1 MTPVLRAKTLSVS
14 VERRPGEV
22 YGFVSDPRN
31 LPGWVG
37 SFYRSVRESGSGW
50 VAETPLGSAKVR
62 FVAGGNGF
70 GVLDHYVTLPSGQ
83 EIFNPMRVVPNG
95 DGSEVIFTL
104 FRLPGMSDDGYA
116 EDLAS
121 VERDLKNLKDV
132 LEERS

>member
-1 MTPVLRAKTLSVS
+1 

-22 YGFVSDPRN
+22 YGFISDPRN

-50 VAETPLGSAKVR
+50 VAETPLGAARVR
-62 FVAGGNGF
+62 FVAGNDF

-121 VERDLKNLKDV
+121 VERDLEKLKAV
-132 LEERS
+132 LEERP

>member
-1 MTPVLRAKTLSVS
+1 MTPVLGARTLSVS
-14 VERRPGEV
+14 VERRPEEL
-22 YGFVSDPRN
+22 YGFISDPRN

-50 VAETPLGSAKVR
+50 VAETPLGPARVR
-62 FVAGGNGF
+62 FVAGNDF

-121 VERDLKNLKDV
+121 VERDLEKLKAV
-132 LEERS
+132 LEERP